1 MSNIDTVEIL
11 KASKVFKGLLDDQ
24 LKMISEQGKITSFE
38 RNETIINE
46 GQTGHPLFI
55 VINGQVEVV
64 LPKEGSGQAATRATR
79 IKLSRLV
86 QGDCLGEYSLIDKE
100 PASAAVV
107 AVEPCTLF
115 EISRSNF
122 EKIIDT
128 DDFLGKMIYKNIL
141 LITIKRAR
149 DSNRELDICFN

>member
-1 MSNIDTVEIL
+1 MPETDLTTIL
-11 KASKVFKGLLDDQ
+11 KTSKVFKGLSDDD
-24 LKMISEQGKITSFE
+24 LNMILAKGKVVTFE
-38 RNETIINE
+38 SNQTIINE

-55 VINGQVEVV
+55 VINGRVEVV
-64 LPKEGSGQAATRATR
+64 LPKETGGQAAMRATR
-79 IKLSRLV
+79 IKLSRLA
-86 QGDCLGEYSLIDKE
+86 QGDCLGEYSLIDRE
-100 PASAAVV
+100 PASASVI

-122 EKIIDT
+122 DEIIET
-128 DDFLGKMIYKNIL
+128 TDFLAKTVFKNIL